1 MADVDDAAVAEPEDR
16 QRPERADKRPARKTG
31 AVLISTTQMMPQLLQ
46 ADFGYTALLA
56 AGDHGVL

>member
-1 MADVDDAAVAEPEDR
+1 MSMM
-16 QRPERADKRPARKTG
+16 RPWPNLKTVSVQKVPTIAPPGKTG

-56 AGDHGVL
+56 AGDHGAL